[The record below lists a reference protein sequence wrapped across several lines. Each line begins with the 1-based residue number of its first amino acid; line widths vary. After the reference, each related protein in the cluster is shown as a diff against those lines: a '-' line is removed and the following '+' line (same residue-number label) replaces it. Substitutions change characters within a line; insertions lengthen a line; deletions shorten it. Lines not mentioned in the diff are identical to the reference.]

1 MLSIK
6 KDTKL
11 ADIFKEYPW
20 LKEEIIKENLKFKKL
35 NSPMGKIIIKK
46 ATIADVS
53 KKSGIE
59 ENKIIAK
66 LNKMIDSH
74 QK

>member
-1 MLSIK
+1 MTGVQTCALPI
-6 KDTKL
+6 L
-11 ADIFKEYPW
+11 
-20 LKEEIIKENLKFKKL
+20 
-35 NSPMGKIIIKK
+35 GKIIIKK